1 MGDAPHGDGG
11 KEDLKMTTTTIPT
24 LTLNNG
30 LKIPS
35 LGLGTLDRKSPKNVA
50 DAVEAAIADGY
61 RLIDTAASYTTER
74 YVGEG
79 IRRSGINRSELFVT
93 TKLWLSEYGYEKALK
108 GFESSLRRLGL
119 DYLDL
124 YLLHWP
130 VPADFETTI
139 AAYKALE
146 KLLAEGQVRAI
157 GVSNFS
163 VQHLKMLT
171 EQSDVVPAVN
181 QIELHPL
188 FIQKE
193 LRDENA
199 NRGIVTESWSPIGN
213 SVRVFSAPG
222 ESKDPLTHPTVA
234 GLAKKYGKTRAQV
247 ILRWHTQHGLCAI
260 PKSIHPERIAENIN
274 IFDFTMTPDE
284 LAAIDVMDTGKR
296 SGPDP
301 EAVNAKTFAFDVEN
315 Q

>member
-1 MGDAPHGDGG
+1 
-11 KEDLKMTTTTIPT
+11 MTTTTIPL

-30 LKIPS
+30 IKIPS

-79 IRRSGINRSELFVT
+79 IKRSGIDRSELFIT
-93 TKLWLSEYGYEKALK
+93 TKLWLSEYGYEKALR

-130 VPADFETTI
+130 VPADFEATI
-139 AAYKALE
+139 ASYQALE
-146 KLLAEGQVRAI
+146 RLLTDGRVRAI

-163 VQHLKMLT
+163 AQHLKTLT
-171 EQSDVVPAVN
+171 ERTDVVPAVN
-181 QIELHPL
+181 QIELHP
-188 FIQKE
+188 FFTQRE
-193 LRDENA
+193 LRDANA
-199 NRGIVTESWSPIGN
+199 KRGIITESWSPIGN

-222 ESKDPLTHPTVA
+222 ETKDPLTHSTVV
-234 GLAKKYGKTRAQV
+234 GLAKKYGKTPAQV
-247 ILRWHTQHGLCAI
+247 ILRWHTQLGLCAI
-260 PKSIHPERIAENIN
+260 PKSVHPERIAENID
-274 IFDFTMTPDE
+274 IFDFTMTQDE
-284 LAAIDVMDTGKR
+284 VAQIDAMDTGKR

-301 EAVNAKTFAFDVEN
+301 EVVHAKTFAFDVEN

>member
-1 MGDAPHGDGG
+1 MHHMVT
-11 KEDLKMTTTTIPT
+11 KVRKDLEMTTTTIPL

-30 LKIPS
+30 IKIPS

-79 IRRSGINRSELFVT
+79 IKRSGIDRAELFVT
-93 TKLWLSEYGYEKALK
+93 TKLWLSDYGYEKALRA
-108 GFESSLRRLGL
+108 FESSLRRLGL

-130 VPADFETTI
+130 VPSDFEATI
-139 AAYKALE
+139 ASYQALE
-146 KLLAEGQVRAI
+146 KLLADGRVRTI

-163 VQHLKMLT
+163 AQHLKTLT
-171 EQSDVVPAVN
+171 ERTHVVPAVN

-193 LRDENA
+193 LREA
-199 NRGIVTESWSPIGN
+199 NTKRGIITESWSPIGN

-222 ESKDPLTHPTVA
+222 ESKDPLTHSTVV
-234 GLAKKYGKTRAQV
+234 GLARKYGKTPAQV

-260 PKSIHPERIAENIN
+260 PKSVHAGRIAENID

-284 LAAIDVMDTGKR
+284 LAAIDAMGTGKR

-301 EAVNAKTFAFDVEN
+301 EVVNAKTFAFDVEN

>member
-1 MGDAPHGDGG
+1 
-11 KEDLKMTTTTIPT
+11 MTTTTIPL

-35 LGLGTLDRKSPKNVA
+35 VGLGTLDRKSPTKVA

-74 YVGEG
+74 HVGEG
-79 IRRSGINRSELFVT
+79 IRRSGIDRSELFVT
-93 TKLWLSEYGYEKALK
+93 TKLWLSDYGYEKALRA
-108 GFESSLRRLGL
+108 FESSLRRLGL

-130 VPADFETTI
+130 VPSDFETTI
-139 AAYKALE
+139 ASYQALE
-146 KLLAEGQVRAI
+146 KLLAEGRVRAI

-163 VQHLKMLT
+163 AQHLKTLT
-171 EQSDVVPAVN
+171 EQTQVVPAVN

-188 FIQKE
+188 FIQRE
-193 LRDENA
+193 LRDANA
-199 NRGIVTESWSPIGN
+199 KHGIITEAWSPIGN
-213 SVRVFSAPG
+213 SVRIFSAAG
-222 ESKDPLTHPTVA
+222 ESKDPLTHSTVM
-234 GLAKKYGKTRAQV
+234 GLAEKYGKTPAQV
-247 ILRWHTQHGLCAI
+247 ILRWHTQNGLCAI
-260 PKSIHPERIAENIN
+260 PKSVHRGRIAENID
-274 IFDFTMTPDE
+274 IFDFTMAPDE
-284 LAAIDVMDTGKR
+284 LAAIDAMDTGKR

-301 EAVNAKTFAFDVEN
+301 EAVHAKTFAFDVEN

>member
-1 MGDAPHGDGG
+1 
-11 KEDLKMTTTTIPT
+11 MTTTTIPL

-35 LGLGTLDRKSPKNVA
+35 VGLGTLDRKSPTKVA

-79 IRRSGINRSELFVT
+79 IKRSGIDRSELFVT
-93 TKLWLSEYGYEKALK
+93 TKLWLSDYGYEKALRA
-108 GFESSLRRLGL
+108 FESSLRRLGL

-130 VPADFETTI
+130 VPADFETTV
-139 AAYKALE
+139 ASYQALE
-146 KLLAEGQVRAI
+146 KLLADGRVRAI

-163 VQHLKMLT
+163 TQHLKTLT
-171 EQSDVVPAVN
+171 ERTHVVPAVN

-188 FIQKE
+188 FIQRE
-193 LRDENA
+193 LRDANA
-199 NRGIVTESWSPIGN
+199 KRGIITESWSPIGN
-213 SVRVFSAPG
+213 SVRVFSEEG
-222 ESKDPLTHPTVA
+222 KSKDPLTHPTVM
-234 GLAKKYGKTRAQV
+234 GLAKKYGKTPAQV
-247 ILRWHTQHGLCAI
+247 ILRWHTQQGLCAI
-260 PKSIHPERIAENIN
+260 PKSIHRERIAENID
-274 IFDFTMTPDE
+274 IFDFTMMPEE
-284 LAAIDVMDTGKR
+284 LGAIDAMDTGKR

-301 EAVNAKTFAFDVEN
+301 EAVHAKTFAFNVEN